1 MYLFL
6 FFVEVVTAAII
17 GQFVTREFTD
27 SRQQVQQCTVVT
39 DDERCGR
46 GTAYK
51 IIKTLS
57 GRSVQVIGRFIQQ
70 DNIGCIQF
78 HAGKKQTGFL
88 SATQSV
94 QSAGE
99 GQTFQAPYTEGGLGT
114 FFNLSIILFR
124 SELIVRLPCRLLLP
138 GCPRNPDHRYLPE
151 LPRNL
156 HGRSSL
162 HQGLRSHR

>member
-114 FFNLSIILFR
+114 FFNLPVIAENCEVFFCGISVQYGT
-124 SELIVRLPCRLLLP
+124 EC
-138 GCPRNPDHRYLPE
+138 G
-151 LPRNL
+151 
-156 HGRSSL
+156 
-162 HQGLRSHR
+162 